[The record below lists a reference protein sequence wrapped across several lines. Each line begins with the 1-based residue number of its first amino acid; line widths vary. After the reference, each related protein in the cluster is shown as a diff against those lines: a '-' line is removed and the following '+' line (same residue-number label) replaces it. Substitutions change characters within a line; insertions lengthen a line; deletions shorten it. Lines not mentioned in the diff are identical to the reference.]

1 VADELPIVPT
11 AFLRRSFVYRTLQ
24 RLGAE
29 FAMVNGA
36 AVALRCDA
44 AVEGDLAA
52 GRRLGL
58 ADLSPLPR
66 TGFKGA
72 GTIEFLT
79 AQGLAIGPDN
89 NVAYLQPGGG
99 LAARLAP
106 SEIFFLDGL
115 DGEGQMVA
123 RLEGAW
129 HWGEERPRRPIGY
142 PMPRGESHCWF
153 TVTGEQ
159 APSML
164 AKLCGVDLRPA
175 KFAAGH
181 IAQTSAA
188 KINAIVIRCP
198 VGEVVAYH
206 LLADSASA
214 DYFWT
219 CLVDAMAEF
228 DGRPIG
234 LAAVR
239 RLLGDHALA
248 RTAGEGGERQRA
260 G

>member
-1 VADELPIVPT
+1 MADEPPIAPT
-11 AFLRRSFVYRTLQ
+11 TFLRRSFVYRTLQ

-29 FAMVNGA
+29 FAEINGA
-36 AVALRCDA
+36 AVAMRCGV
-44 AVEGDLAA
+44 AVDGDLAA

-66 TGFKGA
+66 TGLKGA

-115 DGEGQMVA
+115 DGEGKVVA
-123 RLEGAW
+123 ELEGAW

-142 PMPRGESHCWF
+142 PMPRDESHCWF
-153 TVTGEQ
+153 TITGEQ
-159 APSML
+159 APAML

-175 KFAAGH
+175 KFAAGQ
-181 IAQTSAA
+181 IAQTSVA
-188 KINAIVIRCP
+188 KISAIVIRCP
-198 VGEVVAYH
+198 AGEVPAYH

-214 DYFWT
+214 EYFWT
-219 CLVDAMAEF
+219 CLSDAMAEF
-228 DGRPIG
+228 DGKPIG

-239 RLLGDHALA
+239 RLLGTKTLVRVAEE
-248 RTAGEGGERQRA
+248 GEQKRA

>member
-1 VADELPIVPT
+1 MAAEPIAPA

-29 FAMVNGA
+29 FAAVNGA
-36 AVALRCDA
+36 AVALRCGA
-44 AVEGDLAA
+44 AVEADIAA

-66 TGFKGA
+66 TGFKGP

-79 AQGLAIGPDN
+79 AQGLTIGPDS
-89 NVAYLQPGGG
+89 NVAYAQPGGG

-106 SEIFFLDGL
+106 SEILFLDGL
-115 DGEGQMVA
+115 DGEGQAVA

-153 TVTGEQ
+153 VATGEQ
-159 APSML
+159 APAMF
-164 AKLCGVDLRPA
+164 AKICGVDLRPA
-175 KFAAGH
+175 KFAAGR
-181 IAQTSAA
+181 IAQTSVA

-198 VGEVVAYH
+198 AGEVPAYH

-219 CLVDAMAEF
+219 CLSDAMAEF
-228 DGRPIG
+228 DGKPIG

-239 RLLGDHALA
+239 RL
-248 RTAGEGGERQRA
+248 TGGPA
-260 G
+260 

>member
-1 VADELPIVPT
+1 MAAEPIAPA
-11 AFLRRSFVYRTLQ
+11 AFLRRSFNYRTLQ

-29 FAMVNGA
+29 FAAVNGA
-36 AVALRCDA
+36 AVALRCGASVDA
-44 AVEGDLAA
+44 DIAA
-52 GRRLGL
+52 GRRLGI

-79 AQGLAIGPDN
+79 DQGLAIGPDN
-89 NVAYLQPGGG
+89 NVAYPQAGGG

-115 DGEGQMVA
+115 DGEGKAVA

-142 PMPRGESHCWF
+142 PVPRGESHCWY
-153 TVTGEQ
+153 VATGEQ
-159 APSML
+159 AAAMF
-164 AKLCGVDLRPA
+164 AKICGVDLRPA
-175 KFAAGH
+175 KFGPGR
-181 IAQTSAA
+181 IAQTSVA

-198 VGEVVAYH
+198 SGEVPAYH

-214 DYFWT
+214 DYFWA
-219 CLVDAMAEF
+219 CLSDAMAEF
-228 DGRPIG
+228 DGKPIG

-239 RLLGDHALA
+239 RLIG
-248 RTAGEGGERQRA
+248 
-260 G
+260 

>member
-1 VADELPIVPT
+1 VAAEPIAP
-11 AFLRRSFVYRTLQ
+11 AAYLRRSFVYRTLQ

-29 FAMVNGA
+29 FVVVNGA
-36 AVALRCDA
+36 AVALRCATAVDA
-44 AVEGDLAA
+44 DLAA

-66 TGFKGA
+66 TGFKGP

-79 AQGLAIGPDN
+79 AQGVAIGPDS
-89 NVAYLQPGGG
+89 NVAYAQPGGG

-115 DGEGQMVA
+115 DGEGQAVA

-142 PMPRGESHCWF
+142 PVPRAESHCWF
-153 TVTGEQ
+153 VATGEQ
-159 APSML
+159 APAMF
-164 AKLCGVDLRPA
+164 AKICGVDLRPA
-175 KFAAGH
+175 KFAAGR
-181 IAQTSAA
+181 IAQTSVA

-198 VGEVVAYH
+198 AGEVPAYH

-214 DYFWT
+214 DYFWA
-219 CLVDAMAEF
+219 CLSDAMTEF
-228 DGRPIG
+228 DGKPIG

-239 RLLGDHALA
+239 RLIGGLA
-248 RTAGEGGERQRA
+248 
-260 G
+260 